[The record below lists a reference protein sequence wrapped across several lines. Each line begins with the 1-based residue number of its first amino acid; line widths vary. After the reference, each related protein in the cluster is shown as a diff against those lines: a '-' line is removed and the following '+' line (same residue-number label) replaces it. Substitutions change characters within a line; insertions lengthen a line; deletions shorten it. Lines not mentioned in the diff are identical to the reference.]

1 MVSNQY
7 AQCQFDVG
15 QTVFRI
21 LSRLLVEFPPLF
33 VLPPQVVLSLKGVLS
48 VNLEPVSQLGVK
60 SIRKGVKD

>member
-15 QTVFRI
+15 QTVFSI

-33 VLPPQVVLSLKGVLS
+33 VLPPQVVLSLKGVSS

-60 SIRKGVKD
+60 SIRKGVED